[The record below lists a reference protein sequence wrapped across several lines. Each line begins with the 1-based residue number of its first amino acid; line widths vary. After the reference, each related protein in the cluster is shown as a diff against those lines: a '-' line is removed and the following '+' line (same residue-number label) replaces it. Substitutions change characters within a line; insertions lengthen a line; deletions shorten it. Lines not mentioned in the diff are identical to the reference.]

1 MDHDVVVRQHMTERY
16 LLDELEPQARDEF
29 EEHFFG
35 CPDCALDVRAGA
47 MFVEQSKIALA
58 EKSESIPAGLPVN
71 APVPTKAG
79 WLAGLGA
86 GLRPMLRPA
95 FAVPVMALLL
105 AVIGY
110 QNLVTY
116 PQLTRQLN
124 SPQVLPWASVNVGT
138 YGSEGPVITAHQ
150 GQGFLLFVRIPPDG
164 GYSHY
169 TAELYNPAG
178 KLEWSLTIP
187 VASGKETSAQD
198 QWPVQVPGANREAGN
213 YTLTVRGVTAAG
225 ESKDIG
231 RTSFE
236 LQIQK

>member
-1 MDHDVVVRQHMTERY
+1 MDHDMVVRQKMTERY
-16 LLDELEPQARDEF
+16 LLGELDPAARDEF
-29 EEHFFG
+29 EEHFFD
-35 CPDCALDVRAGA
+35 CADCALDVHAGA
-47 MFVEQSKIALA
+47 LFVEQSKIVLA
-58 EKSESIPAGLPVN
+58 EKPELVAAGLPT
-71 APVPTKAG
+71 APVPAKPG
-79 WLAGLGA
+79 WLAW
-86 GLRPMLRPA
+86 LRPA
-95 FAVPVMALLL
+95 VVVPVMVMLL

-110 QNLVTY
+110 QNLVIY
-116 PQLTRQLN
+116 PQMQQALN

-138 YGSEGPVITAHQ
+138 YGSEGPVITTRP
-150 GQGFLLFVRIPPDG
+150 GEGFLLFVRIPPES

-169 TAELYNPAG
+169 TAELYNPGG

-198 QWPVQVPGANREAGN
+198 QWPVQVPGANRQAGN
-213 YTLTVRGVTAAG
+213 YTLIVRGVTAAG

>member
-1 MDHDVVVRQHMTERY
+1 MEPDVVVRQHMTERY

-29 EEHFFG
+29 EEHFFD

-58 EKSESIPAGLPVN
+58 EKSESIPTGLPVN

-79 WLAGLGA
+79 WVAGLGA
-86 GLRPMLRPA
+86 GLRPMWRPA

-116 PQLTRQLN
+116 PQPTRQLN
-124 SPQVLPWASVNVGT
+124 SPQVLPWAPVNVGT
-138 YGSEGPVITAHQ
+138 YGSEGPVITAHP

-164 GYSHY
+164 SYSHY
-169 TAELYNPAG
+169 TAELYNPGG

-187 VASGKETSAQD
+187 VASGEETSAQD
-198 QWPVQVPGANREAGN
+198 QWPVQVTGASREAGS
-213 YTLTVRGVTAAG
+213 YTLTERGATAAG
-225 ESKDIG
+225 ESKDFA
-231 RTSFE
+231 RTSSE
-236 LQIQK
+236 